1 MIRAI
6 LFDLD
11 GTLLPMQQEAFT
23 KGYFKELAKV
33 LCPLGIAPDVLVD
46 IVWKGTYAMVQNDG
60 TCSNEQRFWQVFANL
75 AQLDETRLEAF
86 HRAADDFY
94 GKGFHN
100 ARPFT
105 GETPLAAAAVQSACL
120 GGRKVALATNPL
132 FPMAGQ
138 RTRMG
143 WIGLRETDFDLV
155 TSYETDRFCK
165 PNPAYYQ
172 SVMERLN
179 VAPQECLMIGNDERE
194 DMYAASQA
202 GICGYLVEDCAIPCK
217 EHPWQGA
224 RGSFTDM
231 VEMLRKLE
239 KGME

>member
-1 MIRAI
+1 
-6 LFDLD
+6 
-11 GTLLPMQQEAFT
+11 
-23 KGYFKELAKV
+23 
-33 LCPLGIAPDVLVD
+33 
-46 IVWKGTYAMVQNDG
+46 
-60 TCSNEQRFWQVFANL
+60 
-75 AQLDETRLEAF
+75 
-86 HRAADDFY
+86 
-94 GKGFHN
+94 
-100 ARPFT
+100 
-105 GETPLAAAAVQSACL
+105 
-120 GGRKVALATNPL
+120 
-132 FPMAGQ
+132 
-138 RTRMG
+138 MG

-165 PNPAYYQ
+165 PNPAYYH